1 MWLRWPRVLLYG
13 GIMGSKDRNDKP
25 QRQATGGGN
34 LGRGDAHEERDLAA
48 AVMDIVANLVVVLDR
63 QERIA
68 RFNRACQE
76 VTGYT
81 AAEAE
86 GRKPWDFLLPSAE
99 VDGAKNVFAA
109 LKAGQ
114 AANRYE
120 NYWLTKGGARRLI
133 AWDNTTIAD
142 DAGEVAYV
150 VCTGTDITDQ
160 RRNEMALRESEER
173 FRATFEQA
181 AVGMAHVAMDGTFL
195 RVNQRL
201 CDIVGYSL
209 DEITHLA
216 FQDITYPPDLEA
228 DLALARQLQGGEIS
242 TYSLEKRYVRKDGS
256 LVWINLT
263 GSLVRRPSGEPD
275 YFIAVI
281 EDIDRRKRAEEDRGR
296 LVDDMARQG
305 AFLNTL
311 IDCSPL
317 GIAVVQGADHHFV
330 LANPAYRAIPG
341 GDDTSMVGR
350 PIDEVFPEVAAK
362 GGFAQ
367 LDEVYRTG
375 KTVRFREYEA
385 AVGKG
390 REETYW
396 NVDQVPLRGPAG
408 RVESILMLAHEVTE
422 EVLSRR
428 RIEDLAAKD
437 AANLAQLEAAVNSL
451 AEGIVIFDLAGN
463 VLSMNPAALRIH
475 GFQYLEEALRRLSD
489 FPDTFVVK
497 QLDGRPV
504 PVDEWPLGRVL
515 RGETLSELEVRVRRL
530 DTGRTWIASYSG
542 TPVRGDNGEVVLA
555 VVAIRD
561 VTAEKE
567 AEAEREELLRQVTHA
582 NERLA
587 MASVAAEERAGLAG
601 RRAEERAAHL
611 ARLHAVMEV
620 SEQVLAEKTVS
631 GLLQRVVDGACQIT
645 GAGVG
650 TSGYRYHQG
659 SFQMMARS
667 YDSDTP
673 PGPPGEVL
681 AIERGGV
688 YLDLI
693 DKVNSLRLTDEQL
706 RRHPAWWGLPE
717 GHCDLRGLLGARLV
731 GRDGQA
737 DGLLMVSD
745 KGQGE
750 FTAED
755 EALLVQLA
763 ALASLGLQHIEA
775 RAEVERRAG
784 ELDAVFASMAEAVV
798 VYDRDGT
805 IVQANA
811 AVGRLY
817 GADPRTTTSAEIA
830 RKLRLRYL
838 NGRSVR
844 AEAVPSARALR
855 GESVIDRRF
864 VFTDAA
870 GRDVTVLASATPL
883 LADGKVTGAV
893 VLWHDVTELT
903 ELERLKD
910 QFITVA
916 AHELKTPVTVM
927 KGYAQALVRTS
938 ESLSPPHRKMLDA
951 IDRGAGR
958 IDSVVNDLLDISR
971 LQSGRLDLTLESIDV
986 PALVE
991 EIGDRFALMANK
1003 HEIRFVKA
1011 EPVVVQGDRDRLEQ
1025 VIANL
1030 LDNAMRYS
1038 PKGGP
1043 IDVAV
1048 DVRDG
1053 RAIVSV
1059 RDRGVG
1065 IPKEKQG
1072 RIFQRFYRA
1081 HTGTPYDYGGMGVGL
1096 YISREIVDR
1105 HGGSVWFESR
1115 EGRGSTFYLSL
1126 PAGGTDD

>member
-1 MWLRWPRVLLYG
+1 
-13 GIMGSKDRNDKP
+13 MGSKDRKGSAE
-25 QRQATGGGN
+25 RSAIGGGS
-34 LGRGDAHEERDLAA
+34 LGRGGARGERDLAA

-63 QERIA
+63 QGRIV

-76 VTGYT
+76 ASGYT
-81 AAEAE
+81 AAETE
-86 GRKPWDFLLPSAE
+86 GRPVWDFLLPLSE
-99 VDGAKNVFAA
+99 VDGVKEAFTA

-114 AANRYE
+114 PPSRYE
-120 NYWLTKGGARRLI
+120 NHWLTKDGRQRLI
-133 AWDNTTIAD
+133 AWGNTTIVD
-142 DAGEVAYV
+142 DADEVAYV

-160 RRNEMALRESEER
+160 RRNEVALRESEER

-181 AVGMAHVAMDGTFL
+181 AVGMAHVALDGHFL

-209 DEITHLA
+209 DEITHLT
-216 FQDITYPPDLEA
+216 FQDITYPPDLEVE
-228 DLALARQLQGGEIS
+228 LNYARQLREGEIS

-256 LVWINLT
+256 LIWANLT

-275 YFIAVI
+275 YFIAVV
-281 EDIDRRKRAEEDRGR
+281 EEIDSRRRAEEDRER
-296 LVDDMARQG
+296 LLDDLARQG

-311 IDCSPL
+311 IDRSPL
-317 GIAVVQGADHHFV
+317 GIAVVQGDDHRFV

-341 GDDTSMVGR
+341 ADDTPMVGR
-350 PIDEVFPEVAAK
+350 TIGEVFPEVAAK
-362 GGFAQ
+362 GGFDQ

-375 KTVRFREYEA
+375 KTVRFREYQA

-408 RVESILMLAHEVTE
+408 RVESILMLAHDISE

-428 RIEDLAAKD
+428 RIEELAAKD
-437 AANLAQLEAAVNSL
+437 AANLAQLEAVVNSL
-451 AEGIVIFDLAGN
+451 TEGMVVADPAGN
-463 VLSMNPAALRIH
+463 VLGMNPAALRIH
-475 GFQYLEEALRRLSD
+475 GFQHLEEALRRLSD
-489 FPDTFVVK
+489 FPDTFVVE
-497 QLDGRPV
+497 QLDGRPA

-515 RGETLSELEVRVRRL
+515 RGETLSALEVRVRRL
-530 DTGRTWIASYSG
+530 DTGRTWIASYGG
-542 TPVRGDNGEVVLA
+542 TPVRGDNGEVILA
-555 VVAIRD
+555 VLAIRD
-561 VTAEKE
+561 VTTQKE
-567 AEAEREELLRQVTHA
+567 AEAEREELLRQVTKA
-582 NERLA
+582 NEQLA
-587 MASVAAEERAGLAG
+587 LATVAAEERAGLAG

-611 ARLHAVMEV
+611 ARLHTVMDL
-620 SEQVLAEKTVS
+620 SERVLAEKTVS
-631 GLLQRVVDGACQIT
+631 GLLQRVVDGARQIT
-645 GAGVG
+645 GAKIGI
-650 TSGYRYHQG
+650 SGYLYCQG
-659 SFQMMARS
+659 SFQVMARS

-673 PGPPGEVL
+673 PGPPGEVF

-717 GHCDLRGLLGARLV
+717 GHRDLRGLLGARLV

-737 DGLLMVSD
+737 RGLLMVSD
-745 KGQGE
+745 KDQGE

-784 ELDAVFASMAEAVV
+784 ELDAVFGSMADAVV
-798 VYDRDGT
+798 VYDKDGA
-805 IVQANA
+805 VVHANA
-811 AVGRLY
+811 AVMRLY
-817 GADPRTTTSAEIA
+817 GADPRTTASAEIA

-844 AEAVPSARALR
+844 AEALPSARALR
-855 GESVIDRRF
+855 GENVIDQRL
-864 VFTDAA
+864 VFTDAR
-870 GRDVTVLASATPL
+870 GRDVTALTSATPL
-883 LADGKVTGAV
+883 LADGRVTGAV

-971 LQSGRLDLTLESIDV
+971 LQSGRLDLTLERIDL

-991 EIGDRFALMANK
+991 EIGDRFALTTSK

-1025 VIANL
+1025 VIANM

-1096 YISREIVDR
+1096 YISSEIAGR
-1105 HGGSVWFESR
+1105 HGGRMWFESR
-1115 EGRGSTFYLSL
+1115 EGRGSTFYLGL
-1126 PAGGTDD
+1126 PAGGTDG